1 METNPSKSNLKA
13 VVQQVNHNATSWIG
27 HGRGETKNHISGQT
41 FTCPATGQL
50 DSIQVFSECV
60 THNGPVN
67 LTVHSFDA
75 VTKNWGPALET
86 SSVQFN
92 TTDTGKWISFPLHGL
107 LLNAGRVYGFRMK
120 SDAGLIGV
128 GEAAGSF
135 DQPTNIGGQE
145 WSADSDDQAGNYYS
159 YLSLAFKVALR
170 A

>member
-1 METNPSKSNLKA
+1 METNHSKLNLKA
-13 VVQQVNHNATSWIG
+13 VIQQVNHNATSWIG
-27 HGRGETKNHISGQT
+27 HSFGDTKNHISGQT

-60 THNGPVN
+60 TINGPVN

-86 SSVQFN
+86 SSVQFD
-92 TTDTGKWISFPLHGL
+92 TTYTGKWVSFPLHGL
-107 LLNAGRVYGFRMK
+107 LLNAGKVYGFRMK
-120 SDAGLIGV
+120 SEAGLIGV

-145 WSADSDDQAGNYYS
+145 WSADSDNQQGNYYS
-159 YLSLAFKVALR
+159 YLTLAFKVALR